1 MKTAVFWAIQQN
13 ALPHWRP
20 QNLLVGFWVCFK
32 LLIKWVYE
40 GVCPNFFIPENN
52 MFLNNIFGEAQTTLF
67 RRLYRMYENGLTLL
81 LHSPSIGSHV
91 IKVLCNPRVRR
102 CTNEHALVSEV
113 EFDK

>member
-40 GVCPNFFIPENN
+40 GVCPNFF
-52 MFLNNIFGEAQTTLF
+52 
-67 RRLYRMYENGLTLL
+67 
-81 LHSPSIGSHV
+81 H
-91 IKVLCNPRVRR
+91 PR
-102 CTNEHALVSEV
+102 EQYVSE
-113 EFDK
+113 